1 MNKRIEDIE
10 CLRAVAVIAV
20 VIHHANGNL
29 FTALSPGLATFY
41 TYFGGWFGVDLFFAI
56 SGFVIARDLLPRL
69 AATASWREA
78 MSLVFSFWLRR
89 AFRLFPAAWLWL
101 CIILVL
107 CTWFNQSGV
116 FGSWQANWE
125 ATVAGVLQFANVRF
139 VQTFGRSEYGVS
151 FSYWS
156 LSHEEQFYMLLP
168 LLALLLRRYLTV
180 ALLAIALLQML
191 STRNLWMMA
200 FRTDALALG
209 VLLALW
215 EPSAAYRE
223 IKAWLGAR
231 RAWAMLL
238 QLCAL
243 LGLAFMASDAM
254 QQIGLRL
261 GVIATLA
268 VILVWVASCD
278 LHVFPLGGTLREVFL
293 WIGARSYGIYL
304 VHIPVFFAI
313 REVLSRTGQSSNVFL
328 TSPFILAMAASTL
341 IAIVSQINFKVV
353 ELPWR
358 SRGQKLAK
366 WILVSRVP

>member
-1 MNKRIEDIE
+1 
-10 CLRAVAVIAV
+10 
-20 VIHHANGNL
+20 
-29 FTALSPGLATFY
+29 
-41 TYFGGWFGVDLFFAI
+41 
-56 SGFVIARDLLPRL
+56 
-69 AATASWREA
+69 
-78 MSLVFSFWLRR
+78 
-89 AFRLFPAAWLWL
+89 
-101 CIILVL
+101 
-107 CTWFNQSGV
+107 
-116 FGSWQANWE
+116 
-125 ATVAGVLQFANVRF
+125 
-139 VQTFGRSEYGVS
+139 
-151 FSYWS
+151 
-156 LSHEEQFYMLLP
+156 MLLP

-328 TSPFILAMAASTL
+328 TSPFILAMAAATL